1 MVVPLG
7 LGVGDLIQ
15 VSNLAFKLYRR
26 CRDSSDEFKTLS
38 HEGRLQALKESSFTK
53 DHSLSGKPSTSGR
66 RCESHNIVG
75 GLPDD
80 LIENITNDYQRT

>member
-38 HEGRLQALKESSFTK
+38 HEGRLQTLRELSFTK
-53 DHSLSGKPSTSGR
+53 DHSLTVASLR
-66 RCESHNIVG
+66 LVV
-75 GLPDD
+75 DD
-80 LIENITNDYQRT
+80 VRVTILLATFPTI

>member
-38 HEGRLQALKESSFTK
+38 HEGRLQVLKESSFTK
-53 DHSLSGKPSTSGR
+53 DHSLAVASLR
-66 RCESHNIVG
+66 LVV
-75 GLPDD
+75 DD
-80 LIENITNDYQRT
+80 VRVTILLAAFPTI

>member
-38 HEGRLQALKESSFTK
+38 HEGRLQALKESSVTK
-53 DHSLSGKPSTSGR
+53 DHSLTVASLR
-66 RCESHNIVG
+66 LVV
-75 GLPDD
+75 DD
-80 LIENITNDYQRT
+80 VRVTILLAAFPTI

>member
-53 DHSLSGKPSTSGR
+53 DHSLTVASLR
-66 RCESHNIVG
+66 LVV
-75 GLPDD
+75 DD
-80 LIENITNDYQRT
+80 VRVTILLATFPKI

>member
-53 DHSLSGKPSTSGR
+53 DHSLTVASLR
-66 RCESHNIVG
+66 LVV
-75 GLPDD
+75 DD
-80 LIENITNDYQRT
+80 VRVTILLAAFPTI